1 MKDWIYMTINHGMML
16 IMDMV
21 QRSLKRELKQGD
33 HELVNQKEETK
44 ADENAGGFT
53 DDIGNGPEK
62 LGSEGGDVHAYD
74 EFKLEEAVDVDEEKE
89 EHHDDL
95 HDRSLRSLKYL
106 LEAWTKVL
114 RKRFKK
120 SICPVAN

>member
-1 MKDWIYMTINHGMML
+1 MKDWIYMTINQDMML

-21 QRSLKRELKQGD
+21 KRSFKRELKQGIMSWLI
-33 HELVNQKEETK
+33 EGGRTEEETK

-74 EFKLEEAVDVDEEKE
+74 EFKLGEAVDVDEEKE

-95 HDRSLRSLKYL
+95 HDRRNLKEFKIFVGSLD
-106 LEAWTKVL
+106 EGTTEEV
-114 RKRFKK
+114 
-120 SICPVAN
+120 

>member
-1 MKDWIYMTINHGMML
+1 MKDWIYMTINQGMML

-21 QRSLKRELKQGD
+21 KRSLKRELKQED
-33 HELVNQKEETK
+33 HELVNQKEEELEEETK

-62 LGSEGGDVHAYD
+62 LGSEGSNVHAYD
-74 EFKLEEAVDVDEEKE
+74 EFKLGEAVDVDEEKE

-95 HDRSLRSLKYL
+95 HDRCKLKEFKIFVGSLD
-106 LEAWTKVL
+106 EGITEEV
-114 RKRFKK
+114 
-120 SICPVAN
+120 